1 MSKGE
6 IGVVERKDPRRG
18 AANRGEREGGKG
30 RVVLTMG
37 FFICCYAAVAL
48 RLILLAAAPQ
58 TAEAQGYSAEQ
69 ALNASRP
76 DILDRNGEILATD
89 IKTPSLY
96 ADPRQI
102 VDVDDAVD
110 QLTALLPDLDGNQL
124 RADLKSDR
132 AFVFV
137 RREMTPAQQAAVH
150 ELGIPGLGFV
160 EESRRIYPAGP
171 TASHILGHVSI
182 DNVGLAGIERYID
195 SHGLA
200 ALQQAGLAT
209 GHEQRPLSL
218 SIDLRVQ
225 YALRTELVAAQD
237 RFQAKAASGV
247 VLNAHTGEIVAL
259 ASLPD
264 YDPNDGAS
272 ALDPDRLNRV
282 TGGVFELGST
292 LKVFTVAMALDE
304 GTATLNDSYDASK
317 PIRIASFTIDDYHG
331 KHRWLSVPEIFIYS
345 SNIGAARMALDVGV
359 ERHQA
364 FLRRLGLIG
373 RLESELPETAAPL
386 VPAKWSEITT
396 MTAAFGHGISV
407 TPLQVASGVAALVNG
422 GYLVSPT
429 LLPRSRSEARAQA
442 VPVVKERTSRAMRY
456 LMRLNVE
463 TGTATKADIEGFRL
477 GGKTGTAEK
486 IVNGTYARNKLLTSF
501 VGVFPSDDPEFV
513 VLVVL
518 DEPHGTAETRG
529 YATAGWNAA
538 PTTARIVGRIAP
550 MLGVAPRFDRP
561 EGGATRAIQV
571 SY

>member
-1 MSKGE
+1 MRKRE
-6 IGVVERKDPRRG
+6 IVLVGHEDPRRECAKRAQWDG
-18 AANRGEREGGKG
+18 GRGRI
-30 RVVLTMG
+30 VLTMG

-48 RLILLAAAPQ
+48 RLILLTATPEA
-58 TAEAQGYSAEQ
+58 AEAKDYSAEQ
-69 ALNASRP
+69 ALYASRP

-102 VDVDDAVD
+102 IDIDEAVD

-137 RREMTPAQQAAVH
+137 RREMTPAQRAAVH

-160 EESRRIYPAGP
+160 EESRRIYPAGA
-171 TASHILGHVSI
+171 TASHILGHVNI

-195 SHGLA
+195 LHGLA
-200 ALQQAGLAT
+200 ALQEAGLAT
-209 GHEQRPLSL
+209 DHGQRPVRL

-225 YALRTELVAAQD
+225 YALRAELGAAQD
-237 RFQAKAASGV
+237 RFRTKAAGGV

-259 ASLPD
+259 VSLPD

-292 LKVFTVAMALDE
+292 LKVFTTAMALDE
-304 GTATLNDSYDASK
+304 GVATLKDSYDASK
-317 PIRIASFTIDDYHG
+317 PIHVASFTIDDYHG

-359 ERHQA
+359 ERHQE
-364 FLRRLGLIG
+364 FLRRLGLLD
-373 RLESELPETAAPL
+373 RLESELPETATPL
-386 VPAKWSEITT
+386 VPAKWTKITT

-422 GYLVSPT
+422 GYLLSPT
-429 LLPRSRSEARAQA
+429 LLPRSRSEARSQA
-442 VPVVKERTSRAMRY
+442 APVIKERTSKTMRY

-463 TGTATKADIEGFRL
+463 AGTATKANIEGFRL

-486 IVNGTYARNKLLTSF
+486 IVNGAYSRHRLLTSF
-501 VGVFPSDDPEFV
+501 VGVFPSEDPEFV
-513 VLVVL
+513 VLVML
-518 DEPHGTAETRG
+518 DEPHGTAETKG

-538 PTTARIVGRIAP
+538 PTTARIVERIAP

-561 EGGATRAIQV
+561 EGGFARAIKV

>member
-1 MSKGE
+1 MGRGTRAFVGRDVPIRAAAS
-6 IGVVERKDPRRG
+6 RRDK
-18 AANRGEREGGKG
+18 EGGRG
-30 RVVLTMG
+30 RVVLAMG
-37 FFICCYAAVAL
+37 LFVFCYAAVAL
-48 RLILLAAAPQ
+48 RLIFLAAAPQ
-58 TAEAQGYSAEQ
+58 MADVQGYGAEQ
-69 ALNASRP
+69 ALSASRP
-76 DILDRNGEILATD
+76 DILDRNGRILATD

-102 VDVDDAVD
+102 IDVDDAID
-110 QLTALLPDLDGNQL
+110 QLTQLLPDIDGNQL
-124 RADLKSDR
+124 RADLKADR

-137 RREMTPAQQAAVH
+137 RREMTPAQQAKVH
-150 ELGIPGLGFV
+150 ALGIPGLGFV
-160 EESRRIYPAGP
+160 EESRRIYPSGP

-182 DNVGLAGIERYID
+182 DNVGLAGIERFID

-200 ALQQAGLAT
+200 ALQQAGMAT
-209 GHEQRPLSL
+209 GQGQRPVSL

-225 YALRTELVAAQD
+225 HALRAELLAAQE
-237 RFQAKAASGV
+237 RYRAEAASGV
-247 VLNAHTGEIVAL
+247 ILNAHSGEIVAL
-259 ASLPD
+259 VSLPD

-272 ALDPDRLNRV
+272 ALKPDRLNRV

-292 LKVFTVAMALDE
+292 LKVFTTAMALDE
-304 GTATLNDSYDASK
+304 GVATLKDSYDASK
-317 PIRIASFTIDDYHG
+317 PIRVASFTIDDYHG

-364 FLRRLGLIG
+364 FLRRLGLLD
-373 RLESELPETAAPL
+373 RLDTELPETATPL
-386 VPAKWSEITT
+386 VPAKWREITT

-422 GYLVSPT
+422 GYLVPPT
-429 LLPRSRSEARAQA
+429 LLPRGRAEARALA
-442 VPVVKERTSRAMRY
+442 APVVKERTSQAMRY

-463 TGTATKADIEGFRL
+463 AGTATKADIEGFRL

-486 IVNGTYARNKLLTSF
+486 IENGRYARNKLLSSF
-501 VGVFPSDDPEFV
+501 VGAFPSEDPEYV

-518 DEPHGTAETRG
+518 DEPHGTAETKG

-538 PTTARIVGRIAP
+538 PTTGRIVERIAP
-550 MLGVAPRFDRP
+550 MLGVAPRFERP